1 MTMATPA
8 DTARHCPALFLSA
21 PASHQG
27 KTTLTAGLAR
37 HHRNRGRTVRVFKT
51 GPDYLDPYILERA
64 SGQPVHSLDLWM
76 TGEADCRQRLYAAAA
91 EADLI
96 LIEGAMGLFDGTPSS
111 ADLAEAFGVPVL
123 ALIDASAMAQ
133 TFAAIAHGLASFRP
147 TLPFYG
153 VLANQVASPRH
164 AELLTAALPAGLRC
178 FGTVARDRAMT
189 LPERHLGLVMAQEI
203 DNLERRLEHAAARI
217 AATDLAT
224 LPPPVAFAPA
234 HAEPVPPLL
243 AGTRIAVARDAAFSF
258 LYPANLELLARLGAE
273 LRLFSPLADAALPE
287 ADAVYLPGGYPEL
300 HLDTLAAN
308 LTMQAALRAHAS
320 AGKPLYAE
328 CGGMLYLADTLTDAT
343 GQRGTMAG
351 LLPGTATLHT
361 RLAGLGLQS
370 VDLGHGELRG
380 HTFHYSSLETPL
392 APAARAHRA
401 GSAAPGEAVYRHGS
415 IVASYLHAYFPSNPV
430 ATARLFRP

>member
-1 MTMATPA
+1 MATSPDA
-8 DTARHCPALFLSA
+8 ARQCPALFLSA

-37 HHRNRGRTVRVFKT
+37 HHRNQGRTVRVFKT

-147 TLPFYG
+147 ALPFHG
-153 VLANQVASPRH
+153 VLANRVASPRH
-164 AELLTAALPAGLRC
+164 AELLTAALPAGLRYL
-178 FGTVARDRAMT
+178 GTLARDDAMT

-203 DNLERRLEHAAARI
+203 DDLEPRLERAAARI
-217 AATDLAT
+217 AATGLAE

-234 HAEPVPPLL
+234 RAEPMPPLL
-243 AGTRIAVARDAAFSF
+243 AGTRIAIAR
-258 LYPANLELLARLGAE
+258 
-273 LRLFSPLADAALPE
+273 
-287 ADAVYLPGGYPEL
+287 
-300 HLDTLAAN
+300 
-308 LTMQAALRAHAS
+308 
-320 AGKPLYAE
+320 
-328 CGGMLYLADTLTDAT
+328 
-343 GQRGTMAG
+343 
-351 LLPGTATLHT
+351 
-361 RLAGLGLQS
+361 
-370 VDLGHGELRG
+370 
-380 HTFHYSSLETPL
+380 
-392 APAARAHRA
+392 
-401 GSAAPGEAVYRHGS
+401 
-415 IVASYLHAYFPSNPV
+415 
-430 ATARLFRP
+430 